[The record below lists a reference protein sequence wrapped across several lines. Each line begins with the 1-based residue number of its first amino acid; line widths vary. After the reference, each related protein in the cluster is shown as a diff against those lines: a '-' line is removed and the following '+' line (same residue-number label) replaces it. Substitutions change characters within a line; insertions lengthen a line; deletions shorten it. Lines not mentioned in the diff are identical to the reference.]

1 MGCYLQ
7 NLPPKSCPN
16 LTNSGNRISASP
28 DSLPRGTFDVFYPK
42 IKSAVTNTC
51 PWPGHGSMIHDVAS
65 FSLFISR
72 KKNNSR
78 TVHIIRIPNI
88 SVRRVAWLSMMTS
101 IQSFPVYKYQLS
113 VWDLPQLPSGI
124 QYCDHHAF
132 WTGVSLAT
140 AILSHGHW
148 YIVVVIIYYMVNIW
162 LIYG

>member
-1 MGCYLQ
+1 
-7 NLPPKSCPN
+7 
-16 LTNSGNRISASP
+16 
-28 DSLPRGTFDVFYPK
+28 
-42 IKSAVTNTC
+42 
-51 PWPGHGSMIHDVAS
+51 MIHDVAS